1 MAPRFS
7 FLAAILLSLPAALL
21 IAGTAISSRPEEVSL
36 PPAPE
41 SPLAVIAALEK
52 AWRAGDS
59 EAVLAC
65 VSADA
70 VELALDRE
78 GPPGGRFA
86 RAQAEF
92 LIRDLL
98 HYGETVEFK
107 VTAFEWKAGKPRLCP
122 RRGRRGSTGWRAVRR
137 NARWTSCWRP
147 RPGAGGWSGSPLARA
162 FAEDLPSWLSS
173 H

>member
-107 VTAFEWKAGKPRLCP
+107 VTAFEWKAEALPQ
-122 RRGRRGSTGWRAVRR
+122 
-137 NARWTSCWRP
+137 
-147 RPGAGGWSGSPLARA
+147 ARA
-162 FAEDLPSWLSS
+162 AWVHRMASGETQCEMDLVLAPEAGSWRVVRIAAR
-173 H
+173 